1 MKLGLSE
8 KQYGTLLTVLHE
20 QPESPASEP
29 EKGTSDKQGG
39 GQGYPE
45 VTKWESGIERGPA
58 NQTGVTKWSDVV
70 GAKLTRGKANPL
82 TEQEGMEGGMSD
94 VMNNMGKF
102 TPNPEEYNL
111 NNFLTAINWDE
122 WGQLG
127 LTVGS
132 IAAAVFIPGAQGLG
146 IAAAL
151 DLVAAADQY
160 FIKKDTIGG
169 AFYVILS
176 SLPLIGHYTSI
187 GKVTSQT
194 AMRLASYFKNA
205 KSESEVI
212 NIMKGLPKQDRY
224 LVQKLVKESPERIG
238 DLVTKI
244 AKNNITTKER
254 ALEVVTQINQL
265 IKTKQL
271 DKVRASSLF
280 KNLSLQNFG
289 FYIGTSTGLIY
300 AEHQVKKVQTQRKIM
315 GRPLNPEEIS
325 DKDVEY

>member
-20 QPESPASEP
+20 QPESPSSEP

-70 GAKLTRGKANPL
+70 GTKLTRGKANPL
-82 TEQEGMEGGMSD
+82 TEQNDIGFDRRYGTVDAAEKSNRENKELVNWVSE
-94 VMNNMGKF
+94 V
-102 TPNPEEYNL
+102 T
-111 NNFLTAINWDE
+111 NWDE
-122 WGQLG
+122 WGQLA

-146 IAAAL
+146 VAAGL
-151 DLVAAADQY
+151 DLLAAADQ
-160 FIKKDTIGG
+160 FFVKKDKVGG

-194 AMRLASYFKNA
+194 AMRLANYFKNA
-205 KSESEVI
+205 KSETEVI
-212 NIMKGLPKQDRY
+212 NIMKSLPKQDRY

-238 DLVTKI
+238 NIVTKI

-289 FYIGTSTGLIY
+289 FYIGVSTGLIY
-300 AEHQVKKVQTQRKIM
+300 VEHQVKKVQTQRKIM